1 MPAEPAKTTAT
12 IIPCL
17 RYANAHAAIQWLC
30 TAFGFQKRAVYGD
43 EKTVHHAE
51 LTFGNGMIMLGSN
64 VESEFGK
71 LTALTSE
78 VGGRGTQSPYII
90 VADADSHHAQA
101 VAHGAKVVIP
111 LKTEDYGG
119 RGYSC
124 LDLEG
129 NLWTFGTY
137 DPWTVPP
144 QK

>member
-1 MPAEPAKTTAT
+1 MPAEPAKTTAN

-17 RYANAHAAIQWLC
+17 RYQDAHATIEWLC
-30 TAFGFQKRAVYGD
+30 TAFGFQKRAVYAD
-43 EKTVHHAE
+43 EQMVHHAE
-51 LTFGNGMIMLGSN
+51 LTFGNGMVMLGSN

-71 LTALTSE
+71 LTALAAE

-90 VADADSHHAQA
+90 VADADAHHAQA
-101 VAHGAKVVIP
+101 IAHGAKVVIP

-124 LDLEG
+124 LDPEG

-137 DPWTVPP
+137 DPWTVKP
-144 QK
+144 QG